1 MKLVERNEYLETLCK
16 DKSVLHLGAAEGI
29 DTREAN
35 KEKNNWLH
43 GRLRKVCK
51 KLVGYDL
58 YPQDEPD
65 IIGGD
70 IEETPHYG
78 EYDYIIMG
86 ELIEHLSNPG
96 EALWN
101 LRYAKGELVITT
113 PNVFSIRKFFWA
125 CLNKEVVSNSHTCY
139 YSFKTLEYLLTQWGY
154 QVTQKLIYAYLGEF
168 GYFQKAF
175 YKLFPMLTDGI
186 IVHAKKNTI
195 ATK

>member
-51 KLVGYDL
+51 KLIGYDL

-78 EYDYIIMG
+78 EYDYINIVVT
-86 ELIEHLSNPG
+86 E
-96 EALWN
+96 
-101 LRYAKGELVITT
+101 RAKNIAISIVVIR
-113 PNVFSIRKFFWA
+113 VK
-125 CLNKEVVSNSHTCY
+125 
-139 YSFKTLEYLLTQWGY
+139 
-154 QVTQKLIYAYLGEF
+154 
-168 GYFQKAF
+168 
-175 YKLFPMLTDGI
+175 
-186 IVHAKKNTI
+186 
-195 ATK
+195 